1 MKSFDRYSLRGVVL
15 MVIGA
20 AGIMAEC
27 FFMKPVELFL
37 LIMYGMVILIGLI
50 LIGWVREQ

>member
-15 MVIGA
+15 MVAGA
-20 AGIMAEC
+20 AGIVAEY
-27 FFMKPVELFL
+27 FFMQPVELFL
-37 LIMYGMVILIGLI
+37 VIMYGLVILIGLI